1 MLVGIFYILRT
12 NLRNPYFYQITTKG
26 DKKTITLRLAE
37 EVSFLNKA
45 AIQVT
50 LTSLPKGSDVI
61 IDGSNSRFIDPDVL
75 EIIHNYKHNA
85 YTKGIIVQ
93 LVDVKE
99 KYDVPPLKELV
110 YKL

>member
-1 MLVGIFYILRT
+1 MAA
-12 NLRNPYFYQITTKG
+12 
-26 DKKTITLRLAE
+26 KKVIKIKLAE

-50 LTSLPKGSDVI
+50 LTSLPQGAEVV
-61 IDGSNSRFIDPDVL
+61 IDGSNSRYIDPDVL

-93 LVDVKE
+93 LHDVKE

-110 YKL
+110 YNPN